1 MSFIENYKYKAIEM
15 LIIKKKDGEKEGNEK
30 LFYFSV
36 NILLPFKEK
45 YEISSYTT
53 KDDDI
58 KLSSW
63 YQASYIYHRKKE
75 VH

>member
-1 MSFIENYKYKAIEM
+1 MKTTNTKQLKCWSLKN
-15 LIIKKKDGEKEGNEK
+15 KKDGEKEGNEK

-36 NILLPFKEK
+36 NMLLLIKEK

-53 KDDDI
+53 KEDDI

-63 YQASYIYHRKKE
+63 YQASYIHHRKKE
-75 VH
+75 AH